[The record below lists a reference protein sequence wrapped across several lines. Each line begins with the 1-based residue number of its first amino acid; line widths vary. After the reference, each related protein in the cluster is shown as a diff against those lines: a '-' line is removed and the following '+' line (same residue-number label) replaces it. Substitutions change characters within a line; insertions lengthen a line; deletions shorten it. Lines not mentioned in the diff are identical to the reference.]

1 MLKGYMNCLCEDGNV
16 RHYLLTGLDSSSSL
30 QLLVESH
37 LYDDNEY
44 IAFPSGL
51 EEKGVNP
58 ADVDVKEARRVD
70 IGLSSVKVETCRV
83 DVEVPKPK
91 TINCP
96 VNTEIFVRLGALIR
110 YSKSKCFGANNVEYT
125 GLKVSS
131 DEYTPNLYQ
140 TYNIPIDNQPVG
152 GKICL
157 QSFIDREDLSLLGTI
172 TLLMGEI
179 NKLSL
184 VSPYI
189 EIKLEEDGM
198 NPQFP
203 VLRAFTTSVSKGFR
217 QDEDY
222 LGFKVEYAKASTNLD
237 QGSAWGYYT
246 KVEDIVAAHPE
257 KNFSWLLDR
266 NYNIVSDENLD
277 EIITKIWDHKG
288 IVSYDTETTGL
299 NINFKSRIG
308 QADQAVGIV
317 ISIEEG
323 TSYYFPLQHKAIKNL
338 CGGDH
343 KYFMERYMK
352 PILENKDL
360 LAHNGPFDWKVAH
373 IYGIN
378 AHIVEDTLG
387 LLKLTIGA
395 EKFDFRVGL
404 KESTAVLLHRDS
416 LELSDLLVDNS
427 WGESDVKFWDLPY
440 ELVRLYACADTDNT
454 LALWHYAKKADL
466 LHKYNATRVYNIE
479 MAFGLAVAY
488 QEFYGHCINV
498 EQVEQLKVDTDKG
511 MEESFKKLIDIV
523 GHDFNPNSSQQLMQI
538 MYDELGYP
546 EQINRKNN
554 RRTSDAKALKDL
566 AGITD
571 IEGKPKY
578 PLANALLEYRGY
590 EQIRKTF
597 IKNLDTLATEDGYIF
612 SEVKQYGT
620 TTGRVSIANP
630 NYQSYNDTVKKNI
643 VPRPGYYMTDS
654 DYSSVE
660 YRVLCSMA
668 GQEEI
673 KEAFKDPELDYHA
686 YQAARMFQIPYEAV
700 TKKLRKSAKGINFGL
715 PYGMGDE
722 SLGVAI
728 FGEESPE
735 NTREAKRLRELYFV
749 GQEKIRDFFEE
760 KRNYGV
766 KNGFTETKYGRRRYY
781 NRAKFSEKKIRRQ
794 AGNQVV
800 QGCIYPDTL
809 LQTQELGL
817 VRIADVAGMSLH
829 VWDGKE
835 WTLGD
840 VLYSGKKQKC
850 IVKFTGGYQM
860 ICSPIHKFLV
870 RSKRGHDRFVE
881 CQDLAT
887 KATHKNPHR
896 VVVCQNEVKSDYKY
910 TSDRSN
916 LDWYGTTPNSNN
928 VFLDAIK
935 DSFTRGV
942 VLGRLASD
950 GSVGNEGEAS
960 NRVVQIVAEHE
971 LDVYDYLVDAMTPLN
986 CNYSIDDV
994 RPDRNERLAH
1004 VSVYSKTLANEIR
1017 DLDIR
1022 HRIDKRIFADTEMLR
1037 GFLCGMFDGDGGI
1050 SGKAIIL
1057 TQGTQENFEPL
1068 MKDIQKALLF
1078 FGIRSR
1084 YREYDDRYVLQIRTG
1099 DNERFVNSIG
1109 FINHDKQMQA
1119 IDLEPIE
1126 DEHIF
1131 GTCLMV
1137 ESVEITD
1144 EYIDMYDVCNTEK
1157 GYYVADGVVTHNTA
1171 ADIYKI
1177 ATGRLF
1183 QKICEKGWLGKVLMP
1198 AFVHD
1203 EVLCEIHESIDPM
1216 VWLKTLRE
1224 CFEVKIEGFCPLYV
1238 GFGFGMNWYTAKSVE
1253 IPSKLQWELEA
1264 KYGDTGY
1271 PKWNDMTSKEFC
1283 DSIPDLIMDFEI
1295 REIIESITAPEHQG
1309 GIIKPAINTYLHDAL
1324 GDKCPLYNKAVES
1337 LLDTDY
1343 VEGTP
1348 LPQSLVDLGFKGM
1361 YIKDGK
1367 ITKVSNSKD
1376 LQEALDMFCAMYGI
1390 DRSTVNQLSSS
1401 DVVKKDEG
1409 TQKSKGY
1416 TQEDFNEEYDDY
1428 MQSEQRLAN
1437 MILAKLTET
1446 GVYVDNAKMHL
1457 YISQA
1462 PDQYLQVIQNLCI
1475 TQPNGS
1481 CYRLYLVKNGVDGRP
1496 NLDDVIDTNCYFPTY
1511 NFATLMQ
1518 CYRQLINTKKLSGV
1532 V

>member
-58 ADVDVKEARRVD
+58 VDVDVKEARRVD

-152 GKICL
+152 GTICL
-157 QSFIDREDLSLLGTI
+157 KSFIDREDPSYLGTI

-217 QDEDY
+217 LSEDY

-246 KVEDIVAAHPE
+246 NVEDIIAAHPE

-277 EIITKIWDHKG
+277 EIITKIWNHKG

-404 KESTAVLLHRDS
+404 KEATAVLLHRDS
-416 LELSDLLVDNS
+416 LELSDLLVDDS

-498 EQVEQLKVDTDKG
+498 EQVEQLKVETDKG

-566 AGITD
+566 ASITD

-612 SEVKQYGT
+612 SEVQQYGT
-620 TTGRVSIANP
+620 TTGRVSIKNP

-760 KRNYGV
+760 KRNFGV

-781 NRAKFSEKKIRRQ
+781 NRAKFSEAKIRRQ
-794 AGNQVV
+794 AGNQTI
-800 QGCIYPDTL
+800 QG
-809 LQTQELGL
+809 
-817 VRIADVAGMSLH
+817 
-829 VWDGKE
+829 
-835 WTLGD
+835 
-840 VLYSGKKQKC
+840 
-850 IVKFTGGYQM
+850 
-860 ICSPIHKFLV
+860 
-870 RSKRGHDRFVE
+870 
-881 CQDLAT
+881 
-887 KATHKNPHR
+887 
-896 VVVCQNEVKSDYKY
+896 
-910 TSDRSN
+910 
-916 LDWYGTTPNSNN
+916 
-928 VFLDAIK
+928 
-935 DSFTRGV
+935 
-942 VLGRLASD
+942 
-950 GSVGNEGEAS
+950 
-960 NRVVQIVAEHE
+960 
-971 LDVYDYLVDAMTPLN
+971 
-986 CNYSIDDV
+986 
-994 RPDRNERLAH
+994 
-1004 VSVYSKTLANEIR
+1004 
-1017 DLDIR
+1017 
-1022 HRIDKRIFADTEMLR
+1022 
-1037 GFLCGMFDGDGGI
+1037 
-1050 SGKAIIL
+1050 
-1057 TQGTQENFEPL
+1057 
-1068 MKDIQKALLF
+1068 
-1078 FGIRSR
+1078 
-1084 YREYDDRYVLQIRTG
+1084 
-1099 DNERFVNSIG
+1099 
-1109 FINHDKQMQA
+1109 
-1119 IDLEPIE
+1119 
-1126 DEHIF
+1126 
-1131 GTCLMV
+1131 
-1137 ESVEITD
+1137 
-1144 EYIDMYDVCNTEK
+1144 
-1157 GYYVADGVVTHNTA
+1157 TA

-1203 EVLCEIHESIDPM
+1203 EVLCEVHESIDPM

-1238 GFGFGMNWYTAKSVE
+1238 GFGYGMNWYTAKSTE
-1253 IPSKLQWELEA
+1253 IPTKLQWELEA
-1264 KYGDTGY
+1264 KYGETGY

-1283 DSIPDLIMDFEI
+1283 DSIPDMIMEFEL
-1295 REIIESITAPEHQG
+1295 REVKESIVAPEHQG
-1309 GIIKPAINTYLHDAL
+1309 NVIKPAINTYLHDVL
-1324 GDKCPLYNKAVES
+1324 GDKCPLYNKAIES

-1343 VEGTP
+1343 IEGTT

-1367 ITKVSNSKD
+1367 IAKVSNSKD

-1446 GVYVDNAKMHL
+1446 GVYVDNAKMSL

-1462 PDQYLQVIQNLCI
+1462 PDQYLRVIQSLCI
-1475 TQPNGS
+1475 AQPNGS
-1481 CYRLYLVKNGVDGRP
+1481 CYRLYLVKNGADDKP

>member
-44 IAFPSGL
+44 IALPKSL

-83 DVEVPKPK
+83 NVEIPKPK

-140 TYNIPIDNQPVG
+140 TYNIPIDTQPKEGTV
-152 GKICL
+152 CL
-157 QSFIDREDLSLLGTI
+157 QSFLDKEYPDYLGTI

-179 NKLSL
+179 NELHL

-198 NPQFP
+198 NPQYP

-217 QDEDY
+217 LDEDY
-222 LGFKVEYAKASTNLD
+222 LGFKVEYAKSSSNLD

-246 KVEDIVAAHPE
+246 NVEDIVAAHPE

-266 NYNIVSDENLD
+266 NYNIVSDENLE
-277 EIITKIWDHKG
+277 EIITKIWNHKG

-378 AHIVEDTLG
+378 AHIIEDTLG

-404 KESTAVLLHRDS
+404 KEATAVLLHRDS

-511 MEESFKKLIDIV
+511 MEESFKKLIEIV

-612 SEVKQYGT
+612 SDVQQYGT
-620 TTGRVSIANP
+620 TTGRVSIKNP

-760 KRNYGV
+760 KRNFGV

-781 NRAKFSEKKIRRQ
+781 NRAKFSEAKIRRQ
-794 AGNQVV
+794 AGNQTI
-800 QGCIYPDTL
+800 QG
-809 LQTQELGL
+809 
-817 VRIADVAGMSLH
+817 
-829 VWDGKE
+829 
-835 WTLGD
+835 
-840 VLYSGKKQKC
+840 
-850 IVKFTGGYQM
+850 
-860 ICSPIHKFLV
+860 
-870 RSKRGHDRFVE
+870 
-881 CQDLAT
+881 
-887 KATHKNPHR
+887 
-896 VVVCQNEVKSDYKY
+896 
-910 TSDRSN
+910 
-916 LDWYGTTPNSNN
+916 
-928 VFLDAIK
+928 
-935 DSFTRGV
+935 
-942 VLGRLASD
+942 
-950 GSVGNEGEAS
+950 
-960 NRVVQIVAEHE
+960 
-971 LDVYDYLVDAMTPLN
+971 
-986 CNYSIDDV
+986 
-994 RPDRNERLAH
+994 
-1004 VSVYSKTLANEIR
+1004 
-1017 DLDIR
+1017 
-1022 HRIDKRIFADTEMLR
+1022 
-1037 GFLCGMFDGDGGI
+1037 
-1050 SGKAIIL
+1050 
-1057 TQGTQENFEPL
+1057 
-1068 MKDIQKALLF
+1068 
-1078 FGIRSR
+1078 
-1084 YREYDDRYVLQIRTG
+1084 
-1099 DNERFVNSIG
+1099 
-1109 FINHDKQMQA
+1109 
-1119 IDLEPIE
+1119 
-1126 DEHIF
+1126 
-1131 GTCLMV
+1131 
-1137 ESVEITD
+1137 
-1144 EYIDMYDVCNTEK
+1144 
-1157 GYYVADGVVTHNTA
+1157 TA

-1177 ATGRLF
+1177 AIGRLF
-1183 QKICEKGWLGKVLMP
+1183 QKICENGWLGKVLMP

-1203 EVLCEIHESIDPM
+1203 EVLCEVHESIDPM

-1238 GFGFGMNWYTAKSVE
+1238 GFGYGMNWYTAKSVE
-1253 IPSKLQWELEA
+1253 IPTKLQWELEG
-1264 KYGDTGY
+1264 KYGETGY

-1283 DSIPDLIMDFEI
+1283 DSIPSMIMEFEL
-1295 REIIESITAPEHQG
+1295 REVQESIVAPEHQG
-1309 GIIKPAINTYLHDAL
+1309 SVIKPAINTYLHDVL
-1324 GDKCPLYNKAVES
+1324 GDKCPLYNKAIEP

-1343 VEGTP
+1343 IDGTP
-1348 LPQSLVDLGFKGM
+1348 LPQSLVDLGFKGI
-1361 YIKDGK
+1361 YVKDGR

-1390 DRSTVNQLSSS
+1390 DRATVNQLSSS

-1409 TQKSKGY
+1409 SKQSKGY

-1437 MILAKLTET
+1437 MILARMTET

-1481 CYRLYLVKNGVDGRP
+1481 CYRLYLVRDGEDGNP

-1518 CYRQLINTKKLSGV
+1518 CYRQLINMKKLGRSA
-1532 V
+1532 

>member
-152 GKICL
+152 GTICL
-157 QSFIDREDLSLLGTI
+157 QSFIDREDPSFLGTI

-217 QDEDY
+217 LSEDY

-246 KVEDIVAAHPE
+246 NVEDIIAAHPE

-277 EIITKIWDHKG
+277 EIITKIWNHKG

-404 KESTAVLLHRDS
+404 KEATAVLLHRDS
-416 LELSDLLVDNS
+416 LELGDLLVDDS

-498 EQVEQLKVDTDKG
+498 EQVEQLKVETDKG

-566 AGITD
+566 ASITD

-612 SEVKQYGT
+612 SEVQQYGT
-620 TTGRVSIANP
+620 TTGRVSIKNP

-760 KRNYGV
+760 KRNFGV

-781 NRAKFSEKKIRRQ
+781 NRAKFSEAKIRRQ

-800 QGCIYPDTL
+800 QG
-809 LQTQELGL
+809 
-817 VRIADVAGMSLH
+817 
-829 VWDGKE
+829 
-835 WTLGD
+835 
-840 VLYSGKKQKC
+840 
-850 IVKFTGGYQM
+850 
-860 ICSPIHKFLV
+860 
-870 RSKRGHDRFVE
+870 
-881 CQDLAT
+881 
-887 KATHKNPHR
+887 
-896 VVVCQNEVKSDYKY
+896 
-910 TSDRSN
+910 
-916 LDWYGTTPNSNN
+916 
-928 VFLDAIK
+928 
-935 DSFTRGV
+935 
-942 VLGRLASD
+942 
-950 GSVGNEGEAS
+950 
-960 NRVVQIVAEHE
+960 
-971 LDVYDYLVDAMTPLN
+971 
-986 CNYSIDDV
+986 
-994 RPDRNERLAH
+994 
-1004 VSVYSKTLANEIR
+1004 
-1017 DLDIR
+1017 
-1022 HRIDKRIFADTEMLR
+1022 
-1037 GFLCGMFDGDGGI
+1037 
-1050 SGKAIIL
+1050 
-1057 TQGTQENFEPL
+1057 
-1068 MKDIQKALLF
+1068 
-1078 FGIRSR
+1078 
-1084 YREYDDRYVLQIRTG
+1084 
-1099 DNERFVNSIG
+1099 
-1109 FINHDKQMQA
+1109 
-1119 IDLEPIE
+1119 
-1126 DEHIF
+1126 
-1131 GTCLMV
+1131 
-1137 ESVEITD
+1137 
-1144 EYIDMYDVCNTEK
+1144 
-1157 GYYVADGVVTHNTA
+1157 TA

-1238 GFGFGMNWYTAKSVE
+1238 GFGYGMNWYTAKSVE

-1264 KYGDTGY
+1264 KYGETGY

-1283 DSIPDLIMDFEI
+1283 DSIPDMIIDFEI
-1295 REIIESITAPEHQG
+1295 REIVESITAPEHQG

-1324 GDKCPLYNKAVES
+1324 GDKCPLYNKAIES

-1343 VEGTP
+1343 VGGTP

-1367 ITKVSNSKD
+1367 IAKVSNSKD
-1376 LQEALDMFCAMYGI
+1376 LQEALDMFCAMYGV

-1416 TQEDFNEEYDDY
+1416 TQEDFNEEYDEY

-1446 GVYVDNAKMHL
+1446 GVYVDNAKMRL

-1462 PDQYLQVIQNLCI
+1462 PDQYLRVIQSLCI
-1475 TQPNGS
+1475 AQPNGS
-1481 CYRLYLVKNGVDGRP
+1481 CYRLYLVKNGTDGKP

>member
-51 EEKGVNP
+51 EERGVNP

-83 DVEVPKPK
+83 DVEVPKHK

-152 GKICL
+152 GTICL
-157 QSFIDREDLSLLGTI
+157 QSFIDREDPSFLGTI

-203 VLRAFTTSVSKGFR
+203 VLRAFTTLVSKGFR
-217 QDEDY
+217 LSEDY

-246 KVEDIVAAHPE
+246 NVEDIIAAHPE

-277 EIITKIWDHKG
+277 EIITKIWNHKG

-395 EKFDFRVGL
+395 EKFDFKVGL
-404 KESTAVLLHRDS
+404 KEATAVLLHRDS
-416 LELSDLLVDNS
+416 LELSDLLVDDS

-498 EQVEQLKVDTDKG
+498 EQVEQLKVETDKG

-566 AGITD
+566 ASITD

-612 SEVKQYGT
+612 SEVQQYGT
-620 TTGRVSIANP
+620 TTGRVSIKNP

-760 KRNYGV
+760 KRNFGV

-781 NRAKFSEKKIRRQ
+781 NRAKFSEAKIRRQ

-800 QGCIYPDTL
+800 QG
-809 LQTQELGL
+809 
-817 VRIADVAGMSLH
+817 
-829 VWDGKE
+829 
-835 WTLGD
+835 
-840 VLYSGKKQKC
+840 
-850 IVKFTGGYQM
+850 
-860 ICSPIHKFLV
+860 
-870 RSKRGHDRFVE
+870 
-881 CQDLAT
+881 
-887 KATHKNPHR
+887 
-896 VVVCQNEVKSDYKY
+896 
-910 TSDRSN
+910 
-916 LDWYGTTPNSNN
+916 
-928 VFLDAIK
+928 
-935 DSFTRGV
+935 
-942 VLGRLASD
+942 
-950 GSVGNEGEAS
+950 
-960 NRVVQIVAEHE
+960 
-971 LDVYDYLVDAMTPLN
+971 
-986 CNYSIDDV
+986 
-994 RPDRNERLAH
+994 
-1004 VSVYSKTLANEIR
+1004 
-1017 DLDIR
+1017 
-1022 HRIDKRIFADTEMLR
+1022 
-1037 GFLCGMFDGDGGI
+1037 
-1050 SGKAIIL
+1050 
-1057 TQGTQENFEPL
+1057 
-1068 MKDIQKALLF
+1068 
-1078 FGIRSR
+1078 
-1084 YREYDDRYVLQIRTG
+1084 
-1099 DNERFVNSIG
+1099 
-1109 FINHDKQMQA
+1109 
-1119 IDLEPIE
+1119 
-1126 DEHIF
+1126 
-1131 GTCLMV
+1131 
-1137 ESVEITD
+1137 
-1144 EYIDMYDVCNTEK
+1144 
-1157 GYYVADGVVTHNTA
+1157 TA

-1238 GFGFGMNWYTAKSVE
+1238 GFGYGMNWYTAKSVE

-1264 KYGDTGY
+1264 KYGETGY

-1283 DSIPDLIMDFEI
+1283 DSIPDMIIDFEI
-1295 REIIESITAPEHQG
+1295 REIVESITAPEHQG

-1324 GDKCPLYNKAVES
+1324 GDKCPLYNKAIES

-1367 ITKVSNSKD
+1367 IAKVSNSKD

-1401 DVVKKDEG
+1401 DIVKKEES

-1446 GVYVDNAKMHL
+1446 GVYVDNAKMSL

-1462 PDQYLQVIQNLCI
+1462 PDQYLRVIQSLCI
-1475 TQPNGS
+1475 AQPNGS
-1481 CYRLYLVKNGVDGRP
+1481 CYRLYLVKNGADGKP

-1532 V
+1532 VQ

>member
-58 ADVDVKEARRVD
+58 VDVDVKEARRVD

-83 DVEVPKPK
+83 DVEVPKHK

-152 GKICL
+152 GTICL
-157 QSFIDREDLSLLGTI
+157 QSFIDREDPSFLGTI

-217 QDEDY
+217 LSEDY

-246 KVEDIVAAHPE
+246 NVEDIIAAHPE

-277 EIITKIWDHKG
+277 EIITKIWNHKG

-395 EKFDFRVGL
+395 EKFDFKVGL
-404 KESTAVLLHRDS
+404 KEATAVLLHRDS
-416 LELSDLLVDNS
+416 LELSDLLVDDS

-498 EQVEQLKVDTDKG
+498 EQVEQLKVETDKG

-566 AGITD
+566 ASITD

-612 SEVKQYGT
+612 SEVQQYGT
-620 TTGRVSIANP
+620 TTGRVSIKNP

-760 KRNYGV
+760 KRNFGV

-781 NRAKFSEKKIRRQ
+781 NRAKFSEAKIRRQ

-800 QGCIYPDTL
+800 QG
-809 LQTQELGL
+809 
-817 VRIADVAGMSLH
+817 
-829 VWDGKE
+829 
-835 WTLGD
+835 
-840 VLYSGKKQKC
+840 
-850 IVKFTGGYQM
+850 
-860 ICSPIHKFLV
+860 
-870 RSKRGHDRFVE
+870 
-881 CQDLAT
+881 
-887 KATHKNPHR
+887 
-896 VVVCQNEVKSDYKY
+896 
-910 TSDRSN
+910 
-916 LDWYGTTPNSNN
+916 
-928 VFLDAIK
+928 
-935 DSFTRGV
+935 
-942 VLGRLASD
+942 
-950 GSVGNEGEAS
+950 
-960 NRVVQIVAEHE
+960 
-971 LDVYDYLVDAMTPLN
+971 
-986 CNYSIDDV
+986 
-994 RPDRNERLAH
+994 
-1004 VSVYSKTLANEIR
+1004 
-1017 DLDIR
+1017 
-1022 HRIDKRIFADTEMLR
+1022 
-1037 GFLCGMFDGDGGI
+1037 
-1050 SGKAIIL
+1050 
-1057 TQGTQENFEPL
+1057 
-1068 MKDIQKALLF
+1068 
-1078 FGIRSR
+1078 
-1084 YREYDDRYVLQIRTG
+1084 
-1099 DNERFVNSIG
+1099 
-1109 FINHDKQMQA
+1109 
-1119 IDLEPIE
+1119 
-1126 DEHIF
+1126 
-1131 GTCLMV
+1131 
-1137 ESVEITD
+1137 
-1144 EYIDMYDVCNTEK
+1144 
-1157 GYYVADGVVTHNTA
+1157 TA

-1238 GFGFGMNWYTAKSVE
+1238 GFGYGMNWYTAKSVE

-1264 KYGDTGY
+1264 KYGETGY

-1283 DSIPDLIMDFEI
+1283 DSIPDMIIDFEI
-1295 REIIESITAPEHQG
+1295 REIVESITAPEHQG

-1324 GDKCPLYNKAVES
+1324 GDKCPLYNKAIES

-1367 ITKVSNSKD
+1367 IAKVSNSKD
-1376 LQEALDMFCAMYGI
+1376 LQEALDMFCAMYGV

-1446 GVYVDNAKMHL
+1446 GVYVDNAKMSL

-1462 PDQYLQVIQNLCI
+1462 PDQYLRVIQSLCI
-1475 TQPNGS
+1475 AQPNGS
-1481 CYRLYLVKNGVDGRP
+1481 CYRLYLVKNGADDKP

-1532 V
+1532 VQ

>member
-44 IAFPSGL
+44 IAFPSSL

-70 IGLSSVKVETCRV
+70 IGLSSVKVETCQV
-83 DVEVPKPK
+83 DVEVPKHK

-152 GKICL
+152 GTICL
-157 QSFIDREDLSLLGTI
+157 KSFIDREDPSFLGTI

-217 QDEDY
+217 LSEDY

-246 KVEDIVAAHPE
+246 NVEDIIAAHPE

-277 EIITKIWDHKG
+277 EIITKIWNHKG

-395 EKFDFRVGL
+395 EKFDFKVGL
-404 KESTAVLLHRDS
+404 KEATAVLLHRDS
-416 LELSDLLVDNS
+416 LELSDLLVDDS

-498 EQVEQLKVDTDKG
+498 EQVEQLKVETDKG

-566 AGITD
+566 ASITD

-612 SEVKQYGT
+612 SEVQQYGT
-620 TTGRVSIANP
+620 TTGRVSIKNP

-760 KRNYGV
+760 KRNFGV

-781 NRAKFSEKKIRRQ
+781 NRAKFSEAKIRRQ

-800 QGCIYPDTL
+800 QG
-809 LQTQELGL
+809 
-817 VRIADVAGMSLH
+817 
-829 VWDGKE
+829 
-835 WTLGD
+835 
-840 VLYSGKKQKC
+840 
-850 IVKFTGGYQM
+850 
-860 ICSPIHKFLV
+860 
-870 RSKRGHDRFVE
+870 
-881 CQDLAT
+881 
-887 KATHKNPHR
+887 
-896 VVVCQNEVKSDYKY
+896 
-910 TSDRSN
+910 
-916 LDWYGTTPNSNN
+916 
-928 VFLDAIK
+928 
-935 DSFTRGV
+935 
-942 VLGRLASD
+942 
-950 GSVGNEGEAS
+950 
-960 NRVVQIVAEHE
+960 
-971 LDVYDYLVDAMTPLN
+971 
-986 CNYSIDDV
+986 
-994 RPDRNERLAH
+994 
-1004 VSVYSKTLANEIR
+1004 
-1017 DLDIR
+1017 
-1022 HRIDKRIFADTEMLR
+1022 
-1037 GFLCGMFDGDGGI
+1037 
-1050 SGKAIIL
+1050 
-1057 TQGTQENFEPL
+1057 
-1068 MKDIQKALLF
+1068 
-1078 FGIRSR
+1078 
-1084 YREYDDRYVLQIRTG
+1084 
-1099 DNERFVNSIG
+1099 
-1109 FINHDKQMQA
+1109 
-1119 IDLEPIE
+1119 
-1126 DEHIF
+1126 
-1131 GTCLMV
+1131 
-1137 ESVEITD
+1137 
-1144 EYIDMYDVCNTEK
+1144 
-1157 GYYVADGVVTHNTA
+1157 TA

-1238 GFGFGMNWYTAKSVE
+1238 GFGYGMNWYTAKSVE

-1264 KYGDTGY
+1264 KYGETGY

-1283 DSIPDLIMDFEI
+1283 DSIPDMIIDFEI
-1295 REIIESITAPEHQG
+1295 REIVESITAPEHQG

-1324 GDKCPLYNKAVES
+1324 GDKCPLYNKAIES

-1367 ITKVSNSKD
+1367 IAKVSNSKD

-1390 DRSTVNQLSSS
+1390 DRATVNQLSSS

-1409 TQKSKGY
+1409 THKSKGY

-1446 GVYVDNAKMHL
+1446 GVYVDNAKMSL

-1462 PDQYLQVIQNLCI
+1462 PDQYLRVIQSLCI
-1475 TQPNGS
+1475 AQPNGS
-1481 CYRLYLVKNGVDGRP
+1481 CYRLYLVKNGADDKP

-1532 V
+1532 VQ

>member
-152 GKICL
+152 GTVCL
-157 QSFIDREDLSLLGTI
+157 QSFIDREDSSFLGTI

-203 VLRAFTTSVSKGFR
+203 VLRAFTTSVNKGFR

-277 EIITKIWDHKG
+277 EIITKIWNHKG

-395 EKFDFRVGL
+395 EKFDFWVGL
-404 KESTAVLLHRDS
+404 KEATAVLLHRDS

-554 RRTSDAKALKDL
+554 RRTSDAKALKNL

-760 KRNYGV
+760 KRNFGV

-781 NRAKFSEKKIRRQ
+781 NRAKFSEAKIRRQ
-794 AGNQVV
+794 AGNQTI
-800 QGCIYPDTL
+800 QG
-809 LQTQELGL
+809 
-817 VRIADVAGMSLH
+817 
-829 VWDGKE
+829 
-835 WTLGD
+835 
-840 VLYSGKKQKC
+840 
-850 IVKFTGGYQM
+850 
-860 ICSPIHKFLV
+860 
-870 RSKRGHDRFVE
+870 
-881 CQDLAT
+881 
-887 KATHKNPHR
+887 
-896 VVVCQNEVKSDYKY
+896 
-910 TSDRSN
+910 
-916 LDWYGTTPNSNN
+916 
-928 VFLDAIK
+928 
-935 DSFTRGV
+935 
-942 VLGRLASD
+942 
-950 GSVGNEGEAS
+950 
-960 NRVVQIVAEHE
+960 
-971 LDVYDYLVDAMTPLN
+971 
-986 CNYSIDDV
+986 
-994 RPDRNERLAH
+994 
-1004 VSVYSKTLANEIR
+1004 
-1017 DLDIR
+1017 
-1022 HRIDKRIFADTEMLR
+1022 
-1037 GFLCGMFDGDGGI
+1037 
-1050 SGKAIIL
+1050 
-1057 TQGTQENFEPL
+1057 
-1068 MKDIQKALLF
+1068 
-1078 FGIRSR
+1078 
-1084 YREYDDRYVLQIRTG
+1084 
-1099 DNERFVNSIG
+1099 
-1109 FINHDKQMQA
+1109 
-1119 IDLEPIE
+1119 
-1126 DEHIF
+1126 
-1131 GTCLMV
+1131 
-1137 ESVEITD
+1137 
-1144 EYIDMYDVCNTEK
+1144 
-1157 GYYVADGVVTHNTA
+1157 TA

-1203 EVLCEIHESIDPM
+1203 EVLCEVHESIDPM

-1238 GFGFGMNWYTAKSVE
+1238 GFGYGMNWYTAKSTE
-1253 IPSKLQWELEA
+1253 IPTKLQWELED

-1283 DSIPDLIMDFEI
+1283 DSISDMIMEFEL
-1295 REIIESITAPEHQG
+1295 REVKESIVAPEHQG
-1309 GIIKPAINTYLHDAL
+1309 SVIKPAINTYLHDVL
-1324 GDKCPLYNKAVES
+1324 GDKCPLYNKAIES

-1343 VEGTP
+1343 IEGTP

-1416 TQEDFNEEYDDY
+1416 IQEDFNEEYDDY

-1481 CYRLYLVKNGVDGRP
+1481 CYRLYLVKNGTDGRP

>member
-44 IAFPSGL
+44 IAFPNSL

-140 TYNIPIDNQPVG
+140 TYNIPIDNQSVG
-152 GKICL
+152 GTVCL
-157 QSFIDREDLSLLGTI
+157 QSFLDRENPSFLGTI

-189 EIKLEEDGM
+189 ELKLEEDGM

-203 VLRAFTTSVSKGFR
+203 VLRSFTTSVSKGFR

-222 LGFKVEYAKASTNLD
+222 LGFKVEYSKASTNLD

-246 KVEDIVAAHPE
+246 NVEDIVAAHPE

-277 EIITKIWDHKG
+277 EIIKKIWNHKG

-378 AHIVEDTLG
+378 AHIIEDTLG

-404 KESTAVLLHRDS
+404 KEATAVLLHRDS

-498 EQVEQLKVDTDKG
+498 EQVEQLKVETDKG

-612 SEVKQYGT
+612 SDVQQYGT
-620 TTGRVSIANP
+620 TTGRVSIKNP

-760 KRNYGV
+760 KRNFGV

-781 NRAKFSEKKIRRQ
+781 NRAKFSEAKIRRQ
-794 AGNQVV
+794 AGNQTI
-800 QGCIYPDTL
+800 QG
-809 LQTQELGL
+809 
-817 VRIADVAGMSLH
+817 
-829 VWDGKE
+829 
-835 WTLGD
+835 
-840 VLYSGKKQKC
+840 
-850 IVKFTGGYQM
+850 
-860 ICSPIHKFLV
+860 
-870 RSKRGHDRFVE
+870 
-881 CQDLAT
+881 
-887 KATHKNPHR
+887 
-896 VVVCQNEVKSDYKY
+896 
-910 TSDRSN
+910 
-916 LDWYGTTPNSNN
+916 
-928 VFLDAIK
+928 
-935 DSFTRGV
+935 
-942 VLGRLASD
+942 
-950 GSVGNEGEAS
+950 
-960 NRVVQIVAEHE
+960 
-971 LDVYDYLVDAMTPLN
+971 
-986 CNYSIDDV
+986 
-994 RPDRNERLAH
+994 
-1004 VSVYSKTLANEIR
+1004 
-1017 DLDIR
+1017 
-1022 HRIDKRIFADTEMLR
+1022 
-1037 GFLCGMFDGDGGI
+1037 
-1050 SGKAIIL
+1050 
-1057 TQGTQENFEPL
+1057 
-1068 MKDIQKALLF
+1068 
-1078 FGIRSR
+1078 
-1084 YREYDDRYVLQIRTG
+1084 
-1099 DNERFVNSIG
+1099 
-1109 FINHDKQMQA
+1109 
-1119 IDLEPIE
+1119 
-1126 DEHIF
+1126 
-1131 GTCLMV
+1131 
-1137 ESVEITD
+1137 
-1144 EYIDMYDVCNTEK
+1144 
-1157 GYYVADGVVTHNTA
+1157 TA

-1203 EVLCEIHESIDPM
+1203 EVLCEVHESIDPM

-1238 GFGFGMNWYTAKSVE
+1238 GFGYGMNWYTAKSTE
-1253 IPSKLQWELEA
+1253 IPTKLQWELES
-1264 KYGDTGY
+1264 KYGETGY

-1283 DSIPDLIMDFEI
+1283 DSIPDMIMEFEL
-1295 REIIESITAPEHQG
+1295 REVQESIVAPEHQG
-1309 GIIKPAINTYLHDAL
+1309 SVIKPAINTYLHDVL
-1324 GDKCPLYNKAVES
+1324 GDKCPLYNKVIEP

-1343 VEGTP
+1343 IEGTP

-1367 ITKVSNSKD
+1367 ISKVSNSKD

-1446 GVYVDNAKMHL
+1446 GVYVDNAKMGL

-1462 PDQYLQVIQNLCI
+1462 PDQYLRVIQNLCI
-1475 TQPNGS
+1475 TQPDGS
-1481 CYRLYLVKNGVDGRP
+1481 CYKLYLVKNGADGRP
-1496 NLDDVIDTNCYFPTY
+1496 NLDDVIDTTCYFPTY

-1518 CYRQLINTKKLSGV
+1518 CYRQLINTRKLGGV

>member
-83 DVEVPKPK
+83 DVEVPKHK

-152 GKICL
+152 GTICL
-157 QSFIDREDLSLLGTI
+157 QSFIDREDPSFLGTI

-217 QDEDY
+217 LSEDY

-246 KVEDIVAAHPE
+246 NVEDIIAAHPE

-277 EIITKIWDHKG
+277 EIITKIWNHKG

-395 EKFDFRVGL
+395 EKFDFKVGL
-404 KESTAVLLHRDS
+404 KEATAVLLHRDS
-416 LELSDLLVDNS
+416 LELSDLLVDDS

-498 EQVEQLKVDTDKG
+498 EQVEQLKVETDKG

-566 AGITD
+566 ASITD

-612 SEVKQYGT
+612 SEVQQYGT
-620 TTGRVSIANP
+620 TTGRVSIKNP

-760 KRNYGV
+760 KRNFGV

-781 NRAKFSEKKIRRQ
+781 NRAKFSEAKIRRQ

-800 QGCIYPDTL
+800 QG
-809 LQTQELGL
+809 
-817 VRIADVAGMSLH
+817 
-829 VWDGKE
+829 
-835 WTLGD
+835 
-840 VLYSGKKQKC
+840 
-850 IVKFTGGYQM
+850 
-860 ICSPIHKFLV
+860 
-870 RSKRGHDRFVE
+870 
-881 CQDLAT
+881 
-887 KATHKNPHR
+887 
-896 VVVCQNEVKSDYKY
+896 
-910 TSDRSN
+910 
-916 LDWYGTTPNSNN
+916 
-928 VFLDAIK
+928 
-935 DSFTRGV
+935 
-942 VLGRLASD
+942 
-950 GSVGNEGEAS
+950 
-960 NRVVQIVAEHE
+960 
-971 LDVYDYLVDAMTPLN
+971 
-986 CNYSIDDV
+986 
-994 RPDRNERLAH
+994 
-1004 VSVYSKTLANEIR
+1004 
-1017 DLDIR
+1017 
-1022 HRIDKRIFADTEMLR
+1022 
-1037 GFLCGMFDGDGGI
+1037 
-1050 SGKAIIL
+1050 
-1057 TQGTQENFEPL
+1057 
-1068 MKDIQKALLF
+1068 
-1078 FGIRSR
+1078 
-1084 YREYDDRYVLQIRTG
+1084 
-1099 DNERFVNSIG
+1099 
-1109 FINHDKQMQA
+1109 
-1119 IDLEPIE
+1119 
-1126 DEHIF
+1126 
-1131 GTCLMV
+1131 
-1137 ESVEITD
+1137 
-1144 EYIDMYDVCNTEK
+1144 
-1157 GYYVADGVVTHNTA
+1157 TA

-1238 GFGFGMNWYTAKSVE
+1238 GFGYGMNWYTAKSVE

-1264 KYGDTGY
+1264 KYGETGY

-1283 DSIPDLIMDFEI
+1283 DSIPDMIIDFEI
-1295 REIIESITAPEHQG
+1295 REIVESITAPEHQG

-1324 GDKCPLYNKAVES
+1324 GDKCPLYNKAIES

-1367 ITKVSNSKD
+1367 IAKVSNSKD

-1401 DVVKKDEG
+1401 DVVKKEEG

-1446 GVYVDNAKMHL
+1446 GVYVDNAKMSL

-1462 PDQYLQVIQNLCI
+1462 PDQYLRVIQSLCI
-1475 TQPNGS
+1475 AQPNGS
-1481 CYRLYLVKNGVDGRP
+1481 CYRLYLVKNGVDGKP

-1532 V
+1532 VQ

>member
-44 IAFPSGL
+44 IAFPSSL

-70 IGLSSVKVETCRV
+70 IGLSSVKVETCQV
-83 DVEVPKPK
+83 DVEVPKHK

-140 TYNIPIDNQPVG
+140 TYNIPIDNQPIG
-152 GKICL
+152 GTICL
-157 QSFIDREDLSLLGTI
+157 KSFIDREDPSFLGTI

-217 QDEDY
+217 LSEDY

-246 KVEDIVAAHPE
+246 NVEDIIAAHPE

-277 EIITKIWDHKG
+277 EIITKIWNHKG

-395 EKFDFRVGL
+395 EKFDFKVGL
-404 KESTAVLLHRDS
+404 KEATAVLLHRDS
-416 LELSDLLVDNS
+416 LELSDLLVDDS

-498 EQVEQLKVDTDKG
+498 EQVEQLKVETDKG
-511 MEESFKKLIDIV
+511 MEESFKKLLDIV

-566 AGITD
+566 ASITD

-612 SEVKQYGT
+612 SEVQQYGT
-620 TTGRVSIANP
+620 TTGRVSIKNP

-760 KRNYGV
+760 KRNFGV

-781 NRAKFSEKKIRRQ
+781 NRAKFSEAKIRRQ

-800 QGCIYPDTL
+800 QG
-809 LQTQELGL
+809 
-817 VRIADVAGMSLH
+817 
-829 VWDGKE
+829 
-835 WTLGD
+835 
-840 VLYSGKKQKC
+840 
-850 IVKFTGGYQM
+850 
-860 ICSPIHKFLV
+860 
-870 RSKRGHDRFVE
+870 
-881 CQDLAT
+881 
-887 KATHKNPHR
+887 
-896 VVVCQNEVKSDYKY
+896 
-910 TSDRSN
+910 
-916 LDWYGTTPNSNN
+916 
-928 VFLDAIK
+928 
-935 DSFTRGV
+935 
-942 VLGRLASD
+942 
-950 GSVGNEGEAS
+950 
-960 NRVVQIVAEHE
+960 
-971 LDVYDYLVDAMTPLN
+971 
-986 CNYSIDDV
+986 
-994 RPDRNERLAH
+994 
-1004 VSVYSKTLANEIR
+1004 
-1017 DLDIR
+1017 
-1022 HRIDKRIFADTEMLR
+1022 
-1037 GFLCGMFDGDGGI
+1037 
-1050 SGKAIIL
+1050 
-1057 TQGTQENFEPL
+1057 
-1068 MKDIQKALLF
+1068 
-1078 FGIRSR
+1078 
-1084 YREYDDRYVLQIRTG
+1084 
-1099 DNERFVNSIG
+1099 
-1109 FINHDKQMQA
+1109 
-1119 IDLEPIE
+1119 
-1126 DEHIF
+1126 
-1131 GTCLMV
+1131 
-1137 ESVEITD
+1137 
-1144 EYIDMYDVCNTEK
+1144 
-1157 GYYVADGVVTHNTA
+1157 TA

-1238 GFGFGMNWYTAKSVE
+1238 GFGYGMNWYTAKSVE

-1264 KYGDTGY
+1264 KYGETGY

-1283 DSIPDLIMDFEI
+1283 DSIPDMIIDFEI
-1295 REIIESITAPEHQG
+1295 REIVESITAPEHQG

-1324 GDKCPLYNKAVES
+1324 GDKCPLYNKAIES

-1367 ITKVSNSKD
+1367 IAKVSNSKD

-1462 PDQYLQVIQNLCI
+1462 PDQYLRVIQSLCI
-1475 TQPNGS
+1475 AQPNGS
-1481 CYRLYLVKNGVDGRP
+1481 CYRLYLVKNGADGKP

-1518 CYRQLINTKKLSGV
+1518 CYRQLINTKKLGGV

>member
-157 QSFIDREDLSLLGTI
+157 QSFIDREDPPILGTI

-277 EIITKIWDHKG
+277 EIITKIWNHKG

-800 QGCIYPDTL
+800 QG
-809 LQTQELGL
+809 
-817 VRIADVAGMSLH
+817 
-829 VWDGKE
+829 
-835 WTLGD
+835 
-840 VLYSGKKQKC
+840 
-850 IVKFTGGYQM
+850 
-860 ICSPIHKFLV
+860 
-870 RSKRGHDRFVE
+870 
-881 CQDLAT
+881 
-887 KATHKNPHR
+887 
-896 VVVCQNEVKSDYKY
+896 
-910 TSDRSN
+910 
-916 LDWYGTTPNSNN
+916 
-928 VFLDAIK
+928 
-935 DSFTRGV
+935 
-942 VLGRLASD
+942 
-950 GSVGNEGEAS
+950 
-960 NRVVQIVAEHE
+960 
-971 LDVYDYLVDAMTPLN
+971 
-986 CNYSIDDV
+986 
-994 RPDRNERLAH
+994 
-1004 VSVYSKTLANEIR
+1004 
-1017 DLDIR
+1017 
-1022 HRIDKRIFADTEMLR
+1022 
-1037 GFLCGMFDGDGGI
+1037 
-1050 SGKAIIL
+1050 
-1057 TQGTQENFEPL
+1057 
-1068 MKDIQKALLF
+1068 
-1078 FGIRSR
+1078 
-1084 YREYDDRYVLQIRTG
+1084 
-1099 DNERFVNSIG
+1099 
-1109 FINHDKQMQA
+1109 
-1119 IDLEPIE
+1119 
-1126 DEHIF
+1126 
-1131 GTCLMV
+1131 
-1137 ESVEITD
+1137 
-1144 EYIDMYDVCNTEK
+1144 
-1157 GYYVADGVVTHNTA
+1157 TA

-1367 ITKVSNSKD
+1367 ISKVSNSKD

-1462 PDQYLQVIQNLCI
+1462 PDPYLRVIQSLCI
-1475 TQPNGS
+1475 AQPNGS
-1481 CYRLYLVKNGVDGRP
+1481 CYRLYLVKNGTDGRP